1 MPSFGVEGDRMK
13 EYLRFF
19 AIPFSIMGILAIV
32 TVAVFFIKGNESTE
46 AVASGNSL
54 RSTTERVFDYADKLT
69 DEEEDLLREKIAVAE
84 QKTQCDIVLVTLNES
99 LVEYAK
105 QYESMIGK
113 VPISKCV
120 MVYADNFYDENMFG
134 YNKPYGDG
142 VLFLDNWYR
151 ESDGYVYSWMSTSGR
166 AEDKYS
172 SEMIDDLLDESLYYV
187 EDDPYV
193 AYATMV
199 EIFVEDMTAEGVVE
213 AVFNPIYI
221 PIAAIVVS
229 LVFLLVNWSSKKGKR
244 TTTNRTYV
252 VGGNPAFRRKEDRF
266 LYKNVTKQKIES
278 NSSSGGGGGGHHHSS
293 GGHSHGGGGHRR

>member
-1 MPSFGVEGDRMK
+1 MK

-32 TVAVFFIKGNESTE
+32 TVTMFFIKGNDSAET
-46 AVASGNSL
+46 VASGNTL
-54 RSTTERVFDYADKLT
+54 RATTERVFDYADKLT
-69 DEEEDLLREKIAVAE
+69 DEEEDLLRKKIARAE
-84 QKTQCDIVLVTLNES
+84 QETRCDIVVVTLNES
-99 LVEYAK
+99 LVEYAA
-105 QYESMIGK
+105 QYKSVIGS
-113 VPISKCV
+113 VPTSKCV

-134 YNKPYGDG
+134 YDKPHGDG

-172 SEMIDDLLDESLYYV
+172 SEMIDDLLDEALYDV

-199 EIFVEDMTAEGVVE
+199 EIFVQDMTGKG
-213 AVFNPIYI
+213 AVDTILNPIYI
-221 PIAAIVVS
+221 PIAAIVIS
-229 LVFLLVNWSSKKGKR
+229 LIFLLVNWSSKKGKR

-252 VGGNPAFRRKEDRF
+252 VGGNPVFRRREDRF

-278 NSSSGGGGGGHHHSS
+278 SSSSGGGGGGHHRSS